1 MHGFLAPALSREQR
15 PRGAAPSPGRGEAAD
30 GMIRRVTIA
39 ALAPTGEGV
48 ARTPDGVGFVAGSL
62 PGEEVD
68 AQVIEVRKRFWKG
81 RTVGISV
88 RSPERL
94 SGGHADG
101 CAGCDWAHIGL
112 ERAREWKRAL
122 FLETME
128 RIGEL
133 PRESFG
139 ELPIAPS
146 APAYRLRNRFHV
158 SGRGD
163 SARVGFFAPGTH
175 RVESVAGCEAIGEQM
190 RALLPRLAAAVSD
203 SGAPVEEIATVET
216 LDGSGRL
223 AAATLALSSDRQEA
237 NALLTRLEPHFDGVI
252 VRGAKGA
259 VLARAGKTRLWL
271 PVGGRDFPLTAGV
284 FFQGNRH
291 LVGELYADVARAAA
305 AVPAGRAL
313 DAFGGVG
320 FFAGALLDAGHA
332 VVSVEADHAS
342 VELALEARK
351 RWKAANWDV
360 ERSAV
365 LSFFD
370 GEPGVFDLAVL
381 DPPRAGLGLRLS
393 GALPSRV
400 RGRLIYVSC
409 DTATLARDLAVLAS
423 GGLAVV
429 DARLYDLFA
438 FTHRVE
444 AVVILERASGR

>member
-1 MHGFLAPALSREQR
+1 
-15 PRGAAPSPGRGEAAD
+15 
-30 GMIRRVTIA
+30 MIRHVTIA
-39 ALAPTGEGV
+39 ALAPTGEGI

-81 RTVGISV
+81 RTIGISV

-94 SGGHADG
+94 SGGHAEG

-139 ELPIAPS
+139 ELPITPS

-163 SARVGFFAPGTH
+163 SARLGFFAPGTH
-175 RVESVAGCEAIGEQM
+175 HVESVVGCEAIGEQM
-190 RALLPRLAAAVSD
+190 YALLPRLAAAVSD

-223 AAATLALSSDRQEA
+223 AAATLALSGDREEA
-237 NALLTRLEPHFDGVI
+237 SALLTRLEPLFDGVT
-252 VRGAKGA
+252 VRSPEGT

-271 PVGGRDFPLTAGV
+271 PVGGREFPVTAGV

-291 LVGELYADVARAAA
+291 LVGELYAHVAQAAA
-305 AVPAGRAL
+305 LPAGRAL
-313 DAFGGVG
+313 DGFGGVG
-320 FFAGALLDAGHA
+320 FLAGALLDAGHA
-332 VVSVEADHAS
+332 VVSVEADHAA

-351 RWKAANWDV
+351 RWKADNWDV

-365 LSFFD
+365 LPFLT
-370 GEPGVFDLAVL
+370 GEPGVFDLAVV

-393 GALPSRV
+393 RALPARV
-400 RGRLIYVSC
+400 GGRLIYVSC
-409 DTATLARDLAVLAS
+409 DTATLARDLAVLAAA
-423 GGLAVV
+423 GLAIA

-444 AVVILERASGR
+444 AVVILERASDR

>member
-1 MHGFLAPALSREQR
+1 
-15 PRGAAPSPGRGEAAD
+15 
-30 GMIRRVTIA
+30 MIRRVTITG
-39 ALAPTGEGV
+39 LAPTGEGI

-68 AQVIEVRKRFWKG
+68 AEVVEVRKRFWKG
-81 RTVGISV
+81 RAVGIRV

-101 CAGCDWAHIGL
+101 CPGCDWAHVGL

-122 FLETME
+122 FRETME

-146 APAYRLRNRFHV
+146 RPAYRLRNRFHV

-175 RVESVAGCEAIGEQM
+175 RVESVVGCEAIGEAT
-190 RALLPRLAAAVSD
+190 RALLPRLAGAVSD
-203 SGAPVEEIATVET
+203 SGAPLEEIATVEA
-216 LDGSGRL
+216 LDGLGRL
-223 AAATLALSSDRQEA
+223 ASATLALSGDRQEG
-237 NALLTRLEPHFDGVI
+237 NALLTRLEPLFDGVT
-252 VRGAKGA
+252 VRSAKGA
-259 VLARAGKTRLWL
+259 VLARAGKERLWL
-271 PVGGRDFPLTAGV
+271 PVAGREFPVTAGV

-332 VVSVEADHAS
+332 VVSVEADHAA

-351 RWKAANWDV
+351 RWKAGNWEI

-365 LSFFD
+365 LPFLD
-370 GEPGVFDLAVL
+370 GEPCLFDLAVL

-393 GALPSRV
+393 GALPVRV
-400 RGRLIYVSC
+400 GGRLIYVSC
-409 DTATLARDLAVLAS
+409 DAATLARDLAVLAAA
-423 GGLAVV
+423 GLAIV